1 MGPELHVSLF
11 LLNVGPV
18 SVLGNL
24 CMVIKFLS
32 VGRFTS
38 GAIPKCSKNLKLAKI
53 VKGSTLS

>member
-1 MGPELHVSLF
+1 MSLF

-32 VGRFTS
+32 VGHFTS